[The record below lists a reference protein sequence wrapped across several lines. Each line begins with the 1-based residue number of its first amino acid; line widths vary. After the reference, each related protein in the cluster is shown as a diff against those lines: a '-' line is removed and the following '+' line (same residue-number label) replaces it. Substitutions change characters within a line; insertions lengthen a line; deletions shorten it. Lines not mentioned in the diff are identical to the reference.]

1 MGGSAAFA
9 AWALSGLYIVQPNQ
23 EAVVTRFGAYTRSEG
38 PGLRYHL
45 PGPIEAVEKV
55 AVTDL
60 KALNVGGAN
69 ATDVPEE
76 SLMLT
81 GDENIVDLN
90 FTVQWRI
97 ADAASYIFRLTD
109 TDAAVKMVAES
120 AMREVVGKTPVQSI
134 LSTGRGQV
142 QAQVA
147 ELMQRTLDSWGAGV
161 SVVEVQIREANPPQE
176 VIAAFRDVNN
186 AGQDAE
192 AAVNEANT
200 YRNRVINEARGDA
213 ARITQAAVAYREQ
226 VIREAQGE
234 AERFAA
240 IEAEYRRAPG
250 VTRQRLY
257 TETMERVLRNSNK
270 VVIDTPA
277 GGTAPIVLPPDLLR
291 GRGQAQQPAPQPAQQ
306 VQPQAGAGQ

>member
-1 MGGSAAFA
+1 
-9 AWALSGLYIVQPNQ
+9 
-23 EAVVTRFGAYTRSEG
+23 
-38 PGLRYHL
+38 
-45 PGPIEAVEKV
+45 
-55 AVTDL
+55 
-60 KALNVGGAN
+60 
-69 ATDVPEE
+69 
-76 SLMLT
+76 
-81 GDENIVDLN
+81 
-90 FTVQWRI
+90 
-97 ADAASYIFRLTD
+97 
-109 TDAAVKMVAES
+109 
-120 AMREVVGKTPVQSI
+120 MREVVGKTPVQSI

-291 GRGQAQQPAPQPAQQ
+291 GRGQAQQAAPQPAQPA
-306 VQPQAGAGQ
+306 QPQAGAAQ